1 MALDTD
7 PAAVRFACSMHR
19 SRAALGIKI
28 TVTFYADKIRVML
41 CLILQKFS
49 IVVLKTSKVNS
60 KGKRHCFMSSYYDN
74 FFIMFISSSFLCS
87 EK

>member
-1 MALDTD
+1 MALDID
-7 PAAVRFACSMHR
+7 PATAQFACGMHR
-19 SRAALGIKI
+19 SKAALGIKI
-28 TVTFYADKIRVML
+28 TITFYADKTRVML

-49 IVVLKTSKVNS
+49 IVVLKTSK
-60 KGKRHCFMSSYYDN
+60 GERHCFMSSYCDN